1 MLHTKRTANSRV
13 SEPAVQFRESQVFRQ
28 LQKENFDEDSTGWSC
43 VFLRQLHTAHHLATH
58 HVIIVTGILPSLA
71 RMWGLKLNV
80 SYAKEYPARIT
91 VSYRQTNSMTEI
103 PKLEY
108 ICQHGMQCC
117 ICMHTVMH
125 KRWDLVAH
133 APFPPNIGCTQGL
146 LAVMLTSYTHTF
158 QKTVLS
164 LLPSCRTANKAR
176 KYLYDWSFHLTFQC
190 QANVC
195 VFYVFLIVFF
205 KETM

>member
-1 MLHTKRTANSRV
+1 MLHTKRTVNSRV

-28 LQKENFDEDSTGWSC
+28 FQKENFDEDSTGWGC

-58 HVIIVTGILPSLA
+58 HIIIDTTVTGILLSLA
-71 RMWGLKLNV
+71 RMSGLMLNV
-80 SYAKEYPARIT
+80 SYAKNTLPGLPSAT
-91 VSYRQTNSMTEI
+91 DRQTPF

-108 ICQHGMQCC
+108 ICQHGTQCC

-146 LAVMLTSYTHTF
+146 LAVMLTNYTHTF
-158 QKTVLS
+158 QKSSFLTT
-164 LLPSCRTANKAR
+164 LLQNSK
-176 KYLYDWSFHLTFQC
+176 
-190 QANVC
+190 
-195 VFYVFLIVFF
+195 
-205 KETM
+205 